1 MSPTEADYDISCMT
15 EKKKSLARGRLLAP
29 LSDTYTSIIK
39 KNKKNKLHDCTWRWS
54 SGQRV
59 WLGNER
65 FEFDA
70 Y

>member
-1 MSPTEADYDISCMT
+1 MT
-15 EKKKSLARGRLLAP
+15 LVGVELETLVSETDALTTRP
-29 LSDTYTSIIK
+29 PP
-39 KNKKNKLHDCTWRWS
+39 WS

-59 WLGNER
+59 CLGNER

>member
-1 MSPTEADYDISCMT
+1 MQLITEIANLENILNY
-15 EKKKSLARGRLLAP
+15 LAWTNLFFQWYVFRKIDLQ
-29 LSDTYTSIIK
+29 Y
-39 KNKKNKLHDCTWRWS
+39 TWRWS